1 MVSAYDAVMRRKR
14 EERMAKNVQCSITIS
29 EVDGKLSIIA
39 KIPDGAEKSIAG
51 VLAEALVGKSAEIM
65 NEVLGEGKVV
75 QRVIE
80 N

>member
-1 MVSAYDAVMRRKR
+1 MVTAYDAVMRRKR
-14 EERMAKNVQCSITIS
+14 EERMIQCSITIS

-39 KIPDGAEKSIAG
+39 KIPDGAEKTIAG

-65 NEVLGEGKVV
+65 NEVLGEGKAV

-80 N
+80 Q